1 MDEDSAALSS
11 TAVPTD
17 KVKVEFKQKTTRNAN
32 TAKEGG
38 KGDAIDTINLISEDE
53 DADGVVQD
61 ASGGAPASGWS
72 GIDGTDNDGEGTL
85 GTRKRTRQPAQGQQ
99 QQQAQKPK
107 ESALHQQQ
115 QQDQVWDGS
124 NSRHTC
130 EQISAIMG
138 ESVYINLIYTYTCPC
153 TWCMDKSRN
162 LWQCRLKA
170 APTLA
175 TGQMW
180 I

>member
-17 KVKVEFKQKTTRNAN
+17 KVKVEVKHENDKKTTRNAN
-32 TAKEGG
+32 TAKEEG

-53 DADGVVQD
+53 DADGVLED

-72 GIDGTDNDGEGTL
+72 GTAVIDGTDNDGKGTL
-85 GTRKRTRQPAQGQQ
+85 GTQKRTRQPAQGQQ
-99 QQQAQKPK
+99 QQQTQKSK

-115 QQDQVWDGS
+115 QKHQVWDGS

-138 ESVYINLIYTYTCPC
+138 ESVYINLIYTYI
-153 TWCMDKSRN
+153 RVHG
-162 LWQCRLKA
+162 A
-170 APTLA
+170 
-175 TGQMW
+175 
-180 I
+180 

>member
-17 KVKVEFKQKTTRNAN
+17 KVKVVKVETEFKKKTTRNAN

-130 EQISAIMG
+130 EQISAIVG
-138 ESVYINLIYTYTCPC
+138 VCLYT
-153 TWCMDKSRN
+153 
-162 LWQCRLKA
+162 
-170 APTLA
+170 
-175 TGQMW
+175 
-180 I
+180 